1 MLANYF
7 KIALKVLRRRAFF
20 TFASLFGIGFT
31 LTTLLIVSALV
42 DDLLAPRAPEVN
54 LGRTLELALL
64 AIEGGK
70 EGGTYAMFTG
80 PGYALL
86 DRHARGL
93 PGVEAMSV
101 VSDGDDVGT
110 SFVGDRKVESRLRYA
125 DPAFWR
131 IMRFRFLE
139 GGPFAEEHETGR
151 EPVGVI
157 SEATRRRLFGGQPAL
172 GRSFVL
178 DGRSLRV
185 VGVVPNVARSR
196 RSAAAD
202 VWLPHWARESDEY
215 REQLTGGFVGILL
228 AKDRAAWPGIK
239 AEFRSRLQHVEF
251 THFEDVRSVRL
262 DPESRLDHHLRE
274 VGGATADGRIARS
287 RAVLSVVGVLAL
299 FLLLPT
305 VSLINLN
312 LSRILE
318 RAPEI
323 GVRKAF
329 GASSGL
335 LVGQFIFESVFLCLV
350 GAALAVLATAVLLR
364 LVAATGQLPAADLRV
379 NGAVLLGAIGWAVL
393 LGLLSGA
400 LPAWRMSRLHPVQ
413 ALRGGIR

>member
-1 MLANYF
+1 MLANYL
-7 KIALKVLRRRAFF
+7 KIAVKVLRRRAFF

-42 DDLLAPRAPEVN
+42 DDLLAPRSPEVN
-54 LGRTLELALL
+54 LGRTLELAML
-64 AIEGGK
+64 AIDGGK
-70 EGGTYAMFTG
+70 EGDEYSLWTS
-80 PGYALL
+80 PGYGLL
-86 DRHARGL
+86 DRHARDL
-93 PGVEAMSV
+93 PGVEEMSI
-101 VSDGDDVGT
+101 VSNGEDLGAT
-110 SFVGDRKVESRLRYA
+110 FVGDRKVESRLRHA

-131 IMRFRFLE
+131 VMGFRFLE

-151 EPVGVI
+151 EPVAVI
-157 SEATRRRLFGGQPAL
+157 SEATRRRVFGGQQAL
-172 GRSFVL
+172 GQSLVL
-178 DGRSLRV
+178 DGRSFRV

-196 RSAAAD
+196 LGAAAD

-215 REQLTGGFVGILL
+215 RQQMTGDCIGILL

-251 THFEDVRSVRL
+251 ARFEDLRSVRL
-262 DPESRLDHHLRE
+262 EPEPRLDHYLRE
-274 VGGATADGRIARS
+274 MGGVTAGGSIARS
-287 RAVLSVVGVLAL
+287 RAVLSLLGILAL

-305 VSLINLN
+305 VSLVNIN

-329 GASSGL
+329 GASSGR
-335 LVGQFIFESVFLCLV
+335 LVGQFIFENVFLCLV
-350 GAALAVLATAVLLR
+350 GAALAALAATVILR
-364 LVAATGQLPAADLRV
+364 LVAASGQLPAADLRV
-379 NGAVLLGAIGWAVL
+379 NGVVLLCAVGWAVL
-393 LGLLSGA
+393 LGLLTGA

-413 ALRGGIR
+413 ALRGGTR